1 MFGGFG
7 AADPMWG
14 EIIMAT
20 PSFAMSPQEDV
31 MLDGVARQVAN
42 INQMFSRERLER
54 AAAQD
59 ERLRLARELHD
70 GVLQSLTGATL
81 LLETLSRLIDADP
94 RAAQKRLRD
103 IEGLVIEEQRELV
116 TEGLPSKAVAG
127 RLAIT
132 EGTAKVHLHHV

>member
-1 MFGGFG
+1 
-7 AADPMWG
+7 
-14 EIIMAT
+14 
-20 PSFAMSPQEDV
+20 

-81 LLETLSRLIDADP
+81 QLETLSRLIDADP

-127 RLAIT
+127 RFAIT
-132 EGTAKVHLHHV
+132 EGTAKLHLHHV